1 VPLIGTTPCQP
12 PLAVHS
18 IASVAFQV
26 KMEVAKL
33 LIVVGKADKV
43 TEGVAS
49 ATMACADC
57 ATDPPA
63 PVQVSV
69 KLVVDVRGS
78 VDTVPLVACVPL
90 QPPEAVQLFAEV
102 AFHFKVVEWPIATLL
117 GFNSRVM
124 AGTAEVESESL
135 PELNEFWWQ
144 AARAVTSAHP
154 IVPRTRCEIHG
165 RLELLRSRTEV
176 MRFP

>member
-1 VPLIGTTPCQP
+1 LVSVLVDQVPLVGTKPCQP

-33 LIVVGKADKV
+33 LIVVGNADKV
-43 TEGVAS
+43 TEGVGS
-49 ATMACADC
+49 ATTACADC

-78 VDTVPLVACVPL
+78 VDTVPLVGCVPL
-90 QPPEAVQLFAEV
+90 QPPDAVQLCAEV
-102 AFHFKVVEWPIATLL
+102 AFHFKVVA
-117 GFNSRVM
+117 
-124 AGTAEVESESL
+124 
-135 PELNEFWWQ
+135 
-144 AARAVTSAHP
+144 
-154 IVPRTRCEIHG
+154 
-165 RLELLRSRTEV
+165 
-176 MRFP
+176 